1 MSTYKALVT
10 LEGTSD
16 MLFHVW
22 NCDVVEQKSKSP
34 KSSARRKTDD
44 PEHLV
49 ARDEHG
55 VLCIPAEY
63 LRGSIANAG
72 RSVPDPRSARK
83 SCYDLVRASV
93 VVSPPLAQIS
103 ANGHAKTSWD
113 YIHKARVRVNP
124 SGAITRQRPAVQKG
138 WTASFQ
144 IDCLAGDYISPEV
157 LRSLIEYAGTHVGL
171 GDFRPIYGRFRI
183 VNFEVS
189 KR

>member
-1 MSTYKALVT
+1 MNTYKVSVT

-16 MLFHVW
+16 IIFHAW

-34 KSSARRKTDD
+34 KNSARRKSDN
-44 PEHLV
+44 PEDLV
-49 ARDEHG
+49 VRDSHG

-63 LRGSIANAG
+63 LRSSIANAG
-72 RSVPDPRSARK
+72 RSIPDPRSARK
-83 SCYDLVRASV
+83 SGYDLVRAAII
-93 VVSPPLAQIS
+93 VSPPLAQIS
-103 ANGHAKTSWD
+103 AGGRAKTTWD
-113 YIHKARVRVNP
+113 YIHKARVRVNAG
-124 SGAITRQRPAVQKG
+124 GAITRQRPAIQKG

-144 IDCLAGDYISPEV
+144 IDCLAGDYIAPDV